1 MSDKQI
7 PITIPED
14 DSDLYGKYTRKSRA
28 CSICTDPSH
37 MEINM
42 LRAKQHMSL
51 DDISKLKGISL
62 NMLQTH
68 FDSHFILFPS
78 VAKLINLK
86 ESNTAESQAIITSIL
101 EGNLDIYAGAS
112 GVLESEGMRLKMLQD
127 RLKELRDYQESRILS
142 NDETI
147 EYNQLHILLLK
158 TENQIVKHYQVIR
171 DNLYPLNSKDGLA
184 NAFLSF
190 KIDAL
195 EKMINDVQLELL
207 EYEKDP
213 KYTDLIR
220 QLRYTLSKRFNYLE
234 EGILKSGG
242 VLERPVEKITYIK
255 SGE

>member
-1 MSDKQI
+1 MSD
-7 PITIPED
+7 ITNLIED
-14 DSDLYGKYTRKSRA
+14 DSELYGRYTRKSRA
-28 CSICTDPSH
+28 CSICTLSNH

-51 DDISKLKGISL
+51 DDISQLKGISL

-68 FDSHFILFPS
+68 FDSHFILAPS
-78 VAKLINLK
+78 VSKIINLK
-86 ESNTAESQAIITSIL
+86 ESNTQESQAIITSNL

-112 GVLESEGMRLKMLQD
+112 GVLESLGLRLKMIQD

-142 NDETI
+142 QEETI
-147 EYNQLHILLLK
+147 EYNQLHLLCGK
-158 TENQIVKHYQVIR
+158 VETQIVKTYQTVR
-171 DNLYPLNSKDGLA
+171 DNLYPLNSREGLA

-213 KYTDLIR
+213 NYTDLIK
-220 QLRYTLSKRFNYLE
+220 QLRYTLSKRFNYIE
-234 EGILKSGG
+234 ESILKSGG
-242 VLERPVEKITYIK
+242 FIEKPAEKIAYIK
-255 SGE
+255 NGE